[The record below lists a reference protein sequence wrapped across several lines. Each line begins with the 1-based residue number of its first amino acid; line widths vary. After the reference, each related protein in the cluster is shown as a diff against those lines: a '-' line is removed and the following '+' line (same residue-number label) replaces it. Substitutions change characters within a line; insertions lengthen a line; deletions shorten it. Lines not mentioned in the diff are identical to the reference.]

1 MTTSFSR
8 LSSARI
14 SSTFV
19 HITSMSAD
27 SYNVKITSG
36 VLVTWYAAPA
46 LPPSP
51 PARAD
56 HTHTATPPQS
66 RSCCIWIPCGMV
78 PASLSFVTVSFTI
91 CLLKIICRGLIC
103 THTHAAVDENRVMI
117 KKEYVEMIKD
127 ELQTEVCF
135 IF

>member
-1 MTTSFSR
+1 
-8 LSSARI
+8 
-14 SSTFV
+14 
-19 HITSMSAD
+19 
-27 SYNVKITSG
+27 
-36 VLVTWYAAPA
+36 
-46 LPPSP
+46 
-51 PARAD
+51 
-56 HTHTATPPQS
+56 
-66 RSCCIWIPCGMV
+66 MV

-103 THTHAAVDENRVMI
+103 AHTHAAVDENRVMI